1 MSQEQFNDLVKR
13 MLDFGHNT
21 QPTEKQ
27 TEIKDN
33 TIPLQQGKNNDIVL
47 PPIQQESP
55 TTTPLA
61 RKDRRVQ
68 ERVAKRLEK
77 LKKLNARKEEISS
90 DVKAKLEKAKEET
103 RKSAFS
109 DDDRTRIERVLFNK
123 TN

>member
-21 QPTEKQ
+21 LPTEKQ

-33 TIPLQQGKNNDIVL
+33 SIPLQQGKMNDIVL
-47 PPIQQESP
+47 PPVQQESP
-55 TTTPLA
+55 TTTPLP